1 MSKTVRALVRG
12 MQPGGER
19 PAASPGTSRGA
30 GLRTMRELNRLL
42 VLNCIRERGPVA
54 RVEIARRTGL
64 SRTTVSSIVDALL
77 DEGLARE
84 GGAIS
89 AASVGGR
96 RAIEVHFNES
106 AGYVIGIDLGRS
118 HCTVIATDLAA
129 CVLAR
134 HSFACDTNRGPAVC
148 LEQVVDE
155 VRNFART
162 HNVPWKRVLGVS
174 MGIPG
179 PMDAERHTLVNPP
192 RMPGWDGVDVAD
204 VLRRELRAPSYVEND
219 ANMGALGESRF
230 GAGRGVSDFAYVKV
244 GTGIGCGLVIGGTV
258 YSGSRGSAGEL
269 GHVTVDEDGPLC
281 DCGNRGCLEAVTG
294 ASAILA
300 DALRGLSLAQR
311 QASTAAPTE
320 SGCPLELPPNA
331 DIADVVEAAL
341 CGSVPCR
348 AAVERA
354 GALLG
359 IALAGLVNLFNPSLI
374 LFDGGVTRA
383 GEILIAP
390 VREAIAARSLSA
402 ASHDLRIEYAA
413 LGDNA
418 IALGAVA
425 HVLDA
430 AFGPPRFGAELPRA
444 GAALAV

>member
-12 MQPGGER
+12 MQPSGER
-19 PAASPGTSRGA
+19 PASGVGTSRGA

-42 VLNCIRERGPVA
+42 VLNCIREKGPIA
-54 RVEIARRTGL
+54 RVAIARRTGL

-77 DEGLARE
+77 EEGLARE

-89 AASVGGR
+89 AAPVGGR

-106 AGYVIGIDLGRS
+106 AGYVLGIDLGRS

-129 CVLAR
+129 RVLER
-134 HSFACDTNRGPAVC
+134 RSFACDTDRGPTVC
-148 LEQVVDE
+148 LEEIVGE
-155 VRNFART
+155 VRGFARD
-162 HNVPWKRVLGVS
+162 HGIPWNRVLGVS
-174 MGIPG
+174 LGIPG
-179 PMDAERHTLVNPP
+179 PLDAERRALVNPP
-192 RMPGWDGVDVAD
+192 RMPGWDGVDVRD
-204 VLRRELRAPSYVEND
+204 LLRRELRAPAYVEND
-219 ANMGALGESRF
+219 ANLGALGESRF

-244 GTGIGCGLVIGGTV
+244 GTGIGCGLVIGGVV
-258 YSGSRGSAGEL
+258 YRGSRGSAGEL
-269 GHVTVDEDGPLC
+269 GHMTVDGDGPLC

-294 ASAILA
+294 APAILA
-300 DALRGLSLAQR
+300 DALHGTSLARRHGDSPYDDADQ
-311 QASTAAPTE
+311 PT
-320 SGCPLELPPNA
+320 LPAHA

-341 CGSVPCR
+341 GGNAACR

-354 GALLG
+354 GELIG
-359 IALAGLVNLFNPSLI
+359 VALAGLVNLFNPSLI

-390 VREAIAARSLSA
+390 VRDAIAARSLSA
-402 ASHDLRIEYAA
+402 ASRNLRIEPAA

-425 HVLDA
+425 YVLDA
-430 AFGPPRFGAELPRA
+430 AFGPPRI
-444 GAALAV
+444 GAALSRADAAVAT